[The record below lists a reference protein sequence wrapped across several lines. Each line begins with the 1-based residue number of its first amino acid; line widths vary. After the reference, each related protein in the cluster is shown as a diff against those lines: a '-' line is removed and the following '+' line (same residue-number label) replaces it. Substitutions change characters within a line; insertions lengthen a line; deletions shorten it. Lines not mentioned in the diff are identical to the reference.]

1 MARDCIRYGG
11 YFRSKGDLAVTSLN
25 GASSARSLASWL
37 VSAPHQPLPGF
48 TRVRALGGGVS
59 WVLYEGPTLSK
70 DPLLTLM
77 LGLLNFTAFVTTAG
91 YGAVFILCVLQS
103 CCIPTSSEITLGFAG
118 ALAAQGKLSLPGVI
132 LVGVLGEVVG
142 AYIAWAIGRYAGR
155 AVVDRAGRYI
165 LLSHRDLDKAEAW
178 YDRHERFG
186 VFGSRLIPVIRNFVA
201 LPAGIA
207 EVPLVRFGVLTA
219 AGSLL
224 WDGAW
229 AGMGYGVGSRWHSIA
244 SGFSDIG
251 YVLGVI
257 AVAVIVFGLIHR
269 YRSYKEA
276 THDDQSPRSGS
287 GVASN
292 GDSPRAFPTDVRGAS
307 RRPFESTAGQGSD
320 VSPAPVASRQPTVAR
335 SSAEAGA
342 RMDAPPD
349 VSTAGHSQPGTR
361 RPGRARHRRRRSTW
375 GTGGQTSDG
384 QVPILGRFFP
394 APLAAKVPE
403 VILLFWVT
411 KIFSTAGGEATS
423 DYLKTY
429 GNIKGGGVEVGLF
442 VIALVLQFS
451 TRRYRAFA
459 YWFLAFAIA
468 IFGTGVSDFLH
479 LDVGIPY
486 AGTTALWA
494 VILAAILWVWYRS
507 EGTLSIHSITTQ
519 RRESF
524 YWATIFATF
533 ALGTALGDFTATSL
547 NLGYL
552 ASGILFSVII
562 FLPALAWWKFG
573 LNSIAAFWM
582 SYIVTRPLGASFA
595 DYISKARDISGINF
609 GDGPT
614 AAVFAVAVFVLVV
627 YLAFSRSD
635 VQRPHR
641 VATGHAGASRAH
653 DPTFSPD

>member
-1 MARDCIRYGG
+1 
-11 YFRSKGDLAVTSLN
+11 
-25 GASSARSLASWL
+25 
-37 VSAPHQPLPGF
+37 
-48 TRVRALGGGVS
+48 
-59 WVLYEGPTLSK
+59 
-70 DPLLTLM
+70 M

-118 ALAAQGKLSLPGVI
+118 ALAAQGKLSLAGVI
-132 LVGVLGEVVG
+132 AVGVLGEVVG
-142 AYIAWAIGRYAGR
+142 AYIAWAVGRYAGR
-155 AVVDRAGRYI
+155 AVVDRFGRYV

-201 LPAGIA
+201 VPAGIA
-207 EVPLVRFGVLTA
+207 EVPLVRFGLLTA

-229 AGMGYGVGSRWHSIA
+229 AGIGYGVGTHWHSIA
-244 SGFSDIG
+244 SGFSDVG
-251 YVLGVI
+251 YVLGI
-257 AVAVIVFGLIHR
+257 VAVGAIVFGFFHR

-276 THDDQSPRSGS
+276 TRDDPTVGPGS
-287 GVASN
+287 GFGAKA
-292 GDSPRAFPTDVRGAS
+292 RAFPTDSRRAS
-307 RRPFESTAGQGSD
+307 RLSAESVSPEQSGFSYSPIESREGSGPISSTA
-320 VSPAPVASRQPTVAR
+320 SPRAQASFAISAVAPTQT
-335 SSAEAGA
+335 GA
-342 RMDAPPD
+342 RRG
-349 VSTAGHSQPGTR
+349 GH
-361 RPGRARHRRRRSTW
+361 ARHRRRRFSS
-375 GTGGQTSDG
+375 GAGDQPGSG

-403 VILLFWVT
+403 VIFAFWVT
-411 KIFSTAGGEATS
+411 KVLSTAGGEATS
-423 DYLKTY
+423 DYLKTF

-459 YWFLAFAIA
+459 YWFLAFSIA

-494 VILAAILWVWYRS
+494 VILAAILLLWQRS
-507 EGTLSIHSITTQ
+507 EGTLSIHSIMTQ
-519 RRESF
+519 RRELF
-524 YWATIFATF
+524 YWSTVFATF

-552 ASGILFSVII
+552 ASGILFAVVIFI
-562 FLPALAWWKFG
+562 PALAWWKFG

-595 DYISKARDISGINF
+595 DYISKARNISGINF

-614 AAVFAVAVFVLVV
+614 ALVFAVAVLVLVA
-627 YLAFSRSD
+627 YLAVARPD
-635 VQRPHR
+635 IQRPQQS
-641 VATGHAGASRAH
+641 APSQSRMS
-653 DPTFSPD
+653 PERKRGFSPVAEFDGK